1 MDLYTKYEKEKR
13 YVRRV
18 NAQDLWLKLLVSQV
32 ETGVPYM
39 LYKDACNEKSNQ
51 KNLGTIKSSN
61 LCTEV
66 VEYSSKDE
74 VAVCNLASLSLP
86 AFVGEDRCFDYADF
100 HATVKLATK
109 NLNRVIDRNMYPVE
123 EAQRST
129 SATARSAWACKGSPT
144 ASSRCTLPT
153 TRKRGLPSIGRSS
166 K

>member
-1 MDLYTKYEKEKR
+1 MRNNEKWSLFCPDKAPGLNEVYGKAFVDLYTKYEKEKR

-74 VAVCNLASLSLP
+74 VAV
-86 AFVGEDRCFDYADF
+86 
-100 HATVKLATK
+100 
-109 NLNRVIDRNMYPVE
+109 
-123 EAQRST
+123 
-129 SATARSAWACKGSPT
+129 
-144 ASSRCTLPT
+144 
-153 TRKRGLPSIGRSS
+153 
-166 K
+166 